1 MTNYKYVLDYYV
13 TFLEVIKYTEYKAAN
28 LSSA

>member
-1 MTNYKYVLDYYV
+1 MTNYKYVYYV